1 MKTYQVEFKRTSF
14 VNISIEA
21 ESEDDAEQKA
31 WDECNRDECNRDE
44 GYFKGDDA
52 DWTIETITEETS
64 K

>member
-31 WDECNRDECNRDE
+31 WDECNRDE